1 MNSADPKSQPAFVN
15 CVNWRL
21 DGSCAIGK
29 DASKCATCQHRV
41 GMVIHSKAQPPKPAK
56 PANDGTMRGLGDVIA
71 RIASALG
78 IKQKPGCGCK
88 QRQEKL
94 NKLVPFKPGGA

>member
-1 MNSADPKSQPAFVN
+1 MNHADPKSQPAFVN

-41 GMVIHSKAQPPKPAK
+41 SMVVHSKAQPPK

-78 IKQKPGCGCK
+78 IKQKPGCGCER
-88 QRQEKL
+88 RQEKL